1 MEEHVE
7 EKESKLNK
15 FCIMSRGTIVQ
26 TSDDEFAQWCAPWKG
41 SLVVHVW
48 GTQVGFK
55 MLEYKLQKDWAKVTK
70 ICIVNMPDGFFLV
83 QFTTIDYYK
92 CALFNGSWMVANHY
106 LFVHR

>member
-1 MEEHVE
+1 MSNAMMEDVEQDRAWDLSLKEEPMEEHVE

-48 GTQVGFK
+48 GTQGWLLDHA
-55 MLEYKLQKDWAKVTK
+55 MASIPDLHLHAKV
-70 ICIVNMPDGFFLV
+70 MHY
-83 QFTTIDYYK
+83 TT
-92 CALFNGSWMVANHY
+92 LES
-106 LFVHR
+106 L